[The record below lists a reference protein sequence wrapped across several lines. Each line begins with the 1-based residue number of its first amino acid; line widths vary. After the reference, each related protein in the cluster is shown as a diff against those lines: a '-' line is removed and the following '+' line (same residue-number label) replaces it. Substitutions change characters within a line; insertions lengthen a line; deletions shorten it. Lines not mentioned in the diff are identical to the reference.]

1 MKKQITTLNRYKKDA
16 ITAARELYYPQQVI
30 NKIRIAETE
39 SEVSRI
45 MRDARM
51 KKYS

>member
-1 MKKQITTLNRYKKDA
+1 MKNQQTLNKYKRDA

-45 MRDARM
+45 MRDARL